1 MPERSRPMMTT
12 EDGYMRLEY
21 FSQYAAAD
29 SRRKEFDIRNHSL
42 LRMRRKPDF
51 LFIGDSITH
60 YWELG
65 AFFHRPEQLIVN
77 RGIGGD
83 TTAYLRKRFYV
94 DALQLQ
100 PVNCI
105 LGIGINDSIDLEGDY
120 WKQLKPLPYDTV
132 CSEACENVADIIR
145 QAKESKSRLIL
156 TSLLPI
162 RIPILQREPIR
173 KQYIRDMN
181 GWLEETARRDG
192 LIFVDYYSAMTDWQT
207 DTVKDGL
214 TYDGLHPN
222 GRGYEVMA
230 EVLQK
235 KLLEYDILL

>member
-1 MPERSRPMMTT
+1 M
-12 EDGYMRLEY
+12 
-21 FSQYAAAD
+21 
-29 SRRKEFDIRNHSL
+29 
-42 LRMRRKPDF
+42 
-51 LFIGDSITH
+51 
-60 YWELG
+60 
-65 AFFHRPEQLIVN
+65 
-77 RGIGGD
+77 
-83 TTAYLRKRFYV
+83 
-94 DALQLQ
+94 
-100 PVNCI
+100 
-105 LGIGINDSIDLEGDY
+105 
-120 WKQLKPLPYDTV
+120 KPLPYDTV